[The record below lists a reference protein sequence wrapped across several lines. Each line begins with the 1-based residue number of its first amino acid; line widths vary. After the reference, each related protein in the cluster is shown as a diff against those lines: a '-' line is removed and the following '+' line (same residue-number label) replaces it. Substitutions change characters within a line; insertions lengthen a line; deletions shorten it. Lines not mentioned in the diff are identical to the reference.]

1 MIIEESHCPIC
12 GSAKIKQL
20 EENYN
25 AHDTAIRMECE
36 HCGGRFTKVLRW
48 CFSHFVIGEPRIV
61 YNGDVVAQQEGE
73 SRCGRL

>member
-1 MIIEESHCPIC
+1 MTIEENHCPIC

-36 HCGGRFTKVLRW
+36 HCGGRFILTGK
-48 CFSHFVIGEPRIV
+48 E
-61 YNGDVVAQQEGE
+61 
-73 SRCGRL
+73 